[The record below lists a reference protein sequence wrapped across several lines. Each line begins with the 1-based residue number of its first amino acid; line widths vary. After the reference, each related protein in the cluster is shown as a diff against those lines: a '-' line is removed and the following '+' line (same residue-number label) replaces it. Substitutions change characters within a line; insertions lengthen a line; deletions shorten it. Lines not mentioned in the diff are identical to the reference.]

1 MAPSTCF
8 VIRSNNHNLC
18 GIIFLEKNQEVYIQI
33 RVYRAIK
40 RESKEKYQTTKINRY
55 VLYCRPSSSFSLF
68 ASHQ

>member
-40 RESKEKYQTTKINRY
+40 RESKD
-55 VLYCRPSSSFSLF
+55 
-68 ASHQ
+68 